1 MNDSDRDLG
10 LRLRHEDDILVLHE
24 YKRVEAA
31 IEVSATAR
39 AVEQRLAEDRTTN
52 GARALICGLYAA
64 YKRSVDEY
72 WLKRHVG
79 KHHLA
84 PQCTPLDKP
93 SYTLLQLMDCL
104 FWHVP
109 PTPNSGRRSSSP
121 RWSCAACSTT

>member
-72 WLKRHVG
+72 WLKRHVVSTTS
-79 KHHLA
+79 L
-84 PQCTPLDKP
+84 P
-93 SYTLLQLMDCL
+93 SARRSTSR
-104 FWHVP
+104 
-109 PTPNSGRRSSSP
+109 PTPCSS
-121 RWSCAACSTT
+121 